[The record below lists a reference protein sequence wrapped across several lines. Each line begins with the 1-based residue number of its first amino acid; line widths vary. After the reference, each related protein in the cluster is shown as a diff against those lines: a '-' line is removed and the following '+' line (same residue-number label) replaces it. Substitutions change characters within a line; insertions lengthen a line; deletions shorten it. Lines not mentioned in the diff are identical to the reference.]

1 MTGAD
6 RDRIQ
11 LLVDRYAAA
20 VAYGGLAVTA
30 LALAIDPR
38 WLREPI
44 ATLVLLLA
52 VVALRAWPVRLS
64 KYSYL
69 TQSGVAAIVGALSI
83 GPAPVVAALWGGVF
97 VSDVLWLRK
106 LPRAGFIN
114 AGREVVGFAAAY
126 GPYAAVL
133 TFTGRPELSLD
144 LLPAMAIFVC
154 MYFFASRA
162 LFYFTLL
169 LRDKLEYAEK
179 VLILRWEI
187 ISYLL
192 TLIGSV
198 VVIAALHALSP
209 AGWLPVALALG
220 VLGALTRRI
229 LEEAIGAE
237 DLNKVHL
244 MEVAIASNAT
254 LQGSFDQIERLA
266 YRLLDW
272 GDFRIYR
279 VVDGVPTLAYRGA
292 LGRPNRGEPPEG
304 AAPIRHEAVSTGRVV
319 QVKDARSDPRIRS
332 PMPEVGSLVVHPI
345 RFGEELLGTVEV
357 DHPKRHT
364 YGAKDLTAL
373 STLGN
378 QIATAI
384 HIAELRRPLLGTVEQ
399 ISQQVTALARVTDSL
414 RSSALAMADASQGM
428 RAGAGELESFVSGG
442 LQATDQL
449 GAASRAMADQ
459 GARAAEASGTAA
471 EVAAQKR
478 AVIGEAIDRLVG
490 LNGFVSASVDQV
502 ATLGTMT
509 SRIKGF
515 IGTIREIADLT
526 NLIALNAAIE
536 AARAGAEGRGFAV
549 VADEVR
555 DLAAQSLHAA
565 GEARVLLEE
574 IADQVA
580 AVSGQMERG
589 RDAVTGV
596 EELSADAALALD
608 AIVGTTGE
616 AGRHARAIAAT
627 AADQL
632 RAVDG
637 LTGQIRRVAAGS
649 ARTLSETEAL
659 ARRATE
665 AAAGQADLER
675 AIRELGD
682 VAADLQRIARHFVVE
697 H

>member
-1 MTGAD
+1 MKD
-6 RDRIQ
+6 RVQ
-11 LLVDRYAAA
+11 LMVDRYAQWLAVGGALFVLAALVTDTRWIGQPVAVLSMIAA
-20 VAYGGLAVTA
+20 VVV
-30 LALAIDPR
+30 
-38 WLREPI
+38 LRG
-44 ATLVLLLA
+44 A
-52 VVALRAWPVRLS
+52 PVRLS

-69 TQSGVAAIVGALSI
+69 TQTGVAALVGAASV
-83 GPAPVVAALWGGVF
+83 GPSPVVLALWIGVF
-97 VSDVLWLRK
+97 ASDVLWLRK
-106 LPRAGFIN
+106 FPRAGFIN
-114 AGREVVGFAAAY
+114 AGREVIGFAVAFGY
-126 GPYAAVL
+126 YAAVL
-133 TFTGRPELSLD
+133 HFVGNPGFSLE
-144 LLPAMAIFVC
+144 LLPAIAIMAA

-169 LRDKLEYAEK
+169 VRDKLEHAEK
-179 VLILRWEI
+179 ILILRWEI

-192 TLIGSV
+192 TLIAAV
-198 VVIAALHALSP
+198 VVVAALRVLSP
-209 AGWLPVALALG
+209 VGWLAVALAMG
-220 VLGALTRRI
+220 VLGVLTRRI

-244 MEVAIASNAT
+244 MEVAIASNRT

-279 VVDGVPTLAYRGA
+279 VADGVATLAYRGV
-292 LGRPNRGEPPEG
+292 LGRPDRGEPPAG
-304 AAPIRHEAVSTGRVV
+304 AAPFRAEAIVSCQTVV
-319 QVKDARSDPRIRS
+319 VRDTRADPRVAL
-332 PMPEVGSLVVHPI
+332 PMEGVGSLVVQPI
-345 RFGEELLGTVEV
+345 RFGGDLLGTVEV
-357 DHPKRHT
+357 DHPKRHA
-364 YGAKDLTAL
+364 YGPKDLTAL
-373 STLGN
+373 NTLGN

-399 ISQQVTALARVTDSL
+399 IGQQVTALARVTDSL
-414 RSSALAMADASQGM
+414 RASALALADASQGM
-428 RAGAGELESFVSGG
+428 RQGAGELESFVAGG
-442 LQATDQL
+442 LEATDSL
-449 GAASRAMADQ
+449 GAATRAMAEQ
-459 GARAAEASGTAA
+459 GAHAAEASGTAA
-471 EVAAQKR
+471 QVAAQNR

-490 LNGFVSASVDQV
+490 LNSFVSASADRV
-502 ATLGTMT
+502 AGLGAMT
-509 SRIKGF
+509 TRIKGF

-565 GEARVLLEE
+565 GEARHLLEE
-574 IADQVA
+574 IADQVS

-589 RDAVTGV
+589 REAVAGV
-596 EELSADAALALD
+596 EELSADAARALD

-637 LTGQIRRVAAGS
+637 LTGQIRRVAASS

-659 ARRATE
+659 ADRAAE
-665 AAAGQADLER
+665 AASGQADLER

-682 VAADLQRIARHFVVE
+682 VAADLQRIAKHFVVE
-697 H
+697 T

>member
-1 MTGAD
+1 MSGLA

-11 LLVDRYAAA
+11 VLLDRYATGLS
-20 VAYGGLAVTA
+20 YGGLAVGLVA
-30 LALAIDPR
+30 LALDFR
-38 WLREPI
+38 WVTEPI
-44 ATLVLLLA
+44 ATLLVLA
-52 VVALRAWPVRLS
+52 GVFILRASPVRLS

-69 TQSGVAAIVGALSI
+69 TQSGVAAIVGALTA
-83 GPAPVVAALWGGVF
+83 GPTPVIAALWVGVF
-97 VSDVLWLRK
+97 TSDVLWLRK
-106 LPRAGFIN
+106 LSRAGFIN
-114 AGREVVGFAAAY
+114 AGREVLGFAAAY

-133 TFTGRPELSLD
+133 TLTGLPDLSLD
-144 LLPAMAIFVC
+144 LLPAVAIFVC
-154 MYFFASRA
+154 MYFFATRS

-169 LRDKLEYAEK
+169 LRDKLEHAEK
-179 VLILRWEI
+179 ILILRWEI

-198 VVIAALHALSP
+198 VVITALHALSP
-209 AGWLPVALALG
+209 VGWVAVALALG

-279 VVDGVPTLAYRGA
+279 LVDGVPTLAYRGA
-292 LGRPNRGEPPEG
+292 LGRPNRGDPPEG
-304 AAPIRHEAVSTGRVV
+304 AEPFRAEAIGTGRFVL
-319 QVKDARSDPRIRS
+319 VKDARYAGRVRRT
-332 PMPEVGSLVVHPI
+332 MPDVGSLVVHPI

-357 DHPKRHT
+357 DHPKRHS
-364 YGAKDLTAL
+364 YGTKDLTAL

-414 RSSALAMADASQGM
+414 RASALAMADASQGM

-442 LQATDQL
+442 LQATDSL

-490 LNGFVSASVDQV
+490 LNGFVSASADQV
-502 ATLGTMT
+502 ASLGAMT

-574 IADQVA
+574 IADQVT
-580 AVSGQMERG
+580 AVSSQMERG

-627 AADQL
+627 AAEQL
-632 RAVDG
+632 RAVDS

-659 ARRATE
+659 AHRATE

-682 VAADLQRIARHFVVE
+682 VASDLQRIARHFVVE

>member
-1 MTGAD
+1 M
-6 RDRIQ
+6 Q
-11 LLVDRYAAA
+11 LLLDRYALLLGL
-20 VAYGGLAVTA
+20 GGLAVGVAA
-30 LALAIDPR
+30 LAVDTRWIDHPYV
-38 WLREPI
+38 
-44 ATLVLLLA
+44 TLVLIA
-52 VVALRAWPVRLS
+52 SVFALRASPVRLS

-69 TQSGVAAIVGALSI
+69 TQSGVAALVGAASV
-83 GPAPVVAALWGGVF
+83 GPSPVVLGLWLGVLA
-97 VSDVLWLRK
+97 SDVLFLRK

-114 AGREVVGFAAAY
+114 AGREVLGFTAAF
-126 GPYAAVL
+126 GCYAAVL
-133 TFTGRPELSLD
+133 ALSGRPGLSLD
-144 LLPAMAIFVC
+144 LLPAFAVLVC
-154 MYFFASRA
+154 MYFFLSRS

-169 LRDKLEYAEK
+169 LRDKLEHAEK
-179 VLILRWEI
+179 ILILRWEI

-192 TLIGSV
+192 TLIASV
-198 VVIAALHALSP
+198 VVLAALRSLSP
-209 AGWLPVALALG
+209 VGWLAVALALG
-220 VLGALTRRI
+220 VLGLLTRRI

-244 MEVAIASNAT
+244 MESAIASNST

-279 VVDGVPTLAYRGA
+279 VVEGQATLAYRGT
-292 LGRPNRGEPPEG
+292 LGRPNRGAPPEG
-304 AAPIRHEAVSTGRVV
+304 AAPIRAQAIQERSVV
-319 QVKDARSDPRIRS
+319 LVKDARSDARVRV
-332 PMPEVGSLVVHPI
+332 PMAEVGSLVVHPI
-345 RFGEELLGTVEV
+345 RFGDELLGTVEV
-357 DHPKRHT
+357 DHPKRHV
-364 YGAKDLTAL
+364 YGTKDLTAL

-399 ISQQVTALARVTDSL
+399 ISQQVTALARVTESL
-414 RSSALAMADASQGM
+414 RASALAMADASHGM
-428 RAGAGELESFVSGG
+428 RQGAGELESFVAGG
-442 LQATDQL
+442 LQATDSL

-459 GARAAEASGTAA
+459 GARAAAASGTAA

-478 AVIGEAIDRLVG
+478 AVIGEAIDRLVA
-490 LNGFVSASVDQV
+490 LNGFVSASADQV
-502 ATLGTMT
+502 ASLGAMT
-509 SRIKGF
+509 TRIKGF

-536 AARAGAEGRGFAV
+536 AARAGADGRGFAV

-574 IADQVA
+574 ITSQVSV
-580 AVSGQMERG
+580 VSGQMERG
-589 RDAVTGV
+589 RETVSGV
-596 EELSADAALALD
+596 EGLSADAARALD

-616 AGRHARAIAAT
+616 AGRHAREIAAT

-649 ARTLSETEAL
+649 ARTLSDTEAL
-659 ARRATE
+659 ARRATD

-675 AIRELGD
+675 AIRELGE

-697 H
+697 S

>member
-1 MTGAD
+1 M
-6 RDRIQ
+6 Q
-11 LLVDRYAAA
+11 QLVDRYAQT
-20 VAYGGLAVTA
+20 VAFGGLAVA
-30 LALAIDPR
+30 LLAVAVDTR
-38 WLREPI
+38 WIAQPI
-44 ATLVLLLA
+44 STLVLLAGVL
-52 VVALRAWPVRLS
+52 VLRASPVRLS

-69 TQSGVAAIVGALSI
+69 TQSGVVALVGALSV
-83 GPAPVVAALWGGVF
+83 GPTPVVLALWAGVF
-97 VSDVLWLRK
+97 ASDLLWLRK
-106 LPRAGFIN
+106 LPRAGLIN
-114 AGREVVGFAAAY
+114 AGREVLGFTAAY
-126 GPYAAVL
+126 GLYAAVL
-133 TFTGRPELSLD
+133 ALTGRPELSLD
-144 LLPAMAIFVC
+144 LLPAIAIFVC
-154 MYFFASRA
+154 MYFFGTRA
-162 LFYFTLL
+162 LFYCTLL

-179 VLILRWEI
+179 ILILRWEI

-192 TLIGSV
+192 TLIASGV
-198 VVIAALHALSP
+198 VLAALVALSP
-209 AGWLPVALALG
+209 VGWLAVALALG
-220 VLGALTRRI
+220 VVGALTRRL

-279 VVDGVPTLAYRGA
+279 VTDGVPSLAYRGL
-292 LGRPNRGEPPEG
+292 LGRPNRGAPPEG
-304 AAPIRHEAVSTGRVV
+304 AAPFRAEAIARGRVV
-319 QVKDARSDPRIRS
+319 EVKDARSDPLVRLT
-332 PMPEVGSLVVHPI
+332 MPEVGSLIVHPI

-364 YGAKDLTAL
+364 YGPKDLTAL
-373 STLGN
+373 STIGN

-384 HIAELRRPLLGTVEQ
+384 HIAELRRPLLSTVEQ
-399 ISQQVTALARVTDSL
+399 IGQQVTALARVTESL
-414 RSSALAMADASQGM
+414 RASALALADASQGM
-428 RAGAGELESFVSGG
+428 RQGAGELESFVAGG
-442 LQATDQL
+442 LKATDSL

-459 GARAAEASGTAA
+459 GALAAQASGTAA
-471 EVAAQKR
+471 EVATQKR
-478 AVIGEAIDRLVG
+478 AVIGEAIARLVG
-490 LNGFVSASVDQV
+490 LNGFVSASADKV
-502 ATLGTMT
+502 AGLGTMT

-536 AARAGAEGRGFAV
+536 AARAGADGRGFAV

-574 IADQVA
+574 IADQVT

-589 RDAVTGV
+589 REAVAGV
-596 EELSADAALALD
+596 EGLSADAAQALD
-608 AIVGTTGE
+608 AIVGTTSD
-616 AGRHARAIAAT
+616 AGRHARAIAST
-627 AADQL
+627 AAEQL

-659 ARRATE
+659 ASRATE

-675 AIRELGD
+675 SIRELGD
-682 VAADLQRIARHFVVE
+682 VAVDLQRIARHFAVE
-697 H
+697 Q